1 MAINPNTEYSGRV
14 TAPST
19 EYPYGSSKNE
29 TSPGAGDGTPY
40 ELARANDIFGFQ
52 QALLKAAGI
61 VPSGNADEVGA
72 SEYLQALIEEA
83 MGRAS
88 YLVED
93 TGSVANAYEL
103 KAATD
108 NDKPRSYFDNMR
120 AVFRVAAANTG
131 AATINVA
138 GLGVRDIKDSSG
150 TALVAGVI
158 VTTAANTVIYDA
170 VNGWFVLDV
179 FVAVALPLLH
189 IQDQK
194 SSGTDGGPA
203 SSGAYATRDLTQVL
217 TNEISGSSLSANQI
231 ILPAG
236 TYEVNIKVPG
246 HQVATHK
253 AQLYN
258 VTDASVALLG
268 TVARTASSESR
279 QSSSVITGR
288 FTLAAT
294 KTLAVQHRVSAGK
307 LTDGFGLAAGFGDLE
322 IYTDV
327 QIRKV
332 G

>member
-1 MAINPNTEYSGRV
+1 MAINPNTEYAGRV

-19 EYPYGSSKNE
+19 EFPYGSSKNE

-52 QALLKAAGI
+52 QALLKAVGI

-72 SEYLQALIEEA
+72 SEYLQAIIEEA

-93 TGSVANAYEL
+93 AGSVADIYL
-103 KAATD
+103 VKASTD
-108 NDKPRSYFDNMR
+108 NEKPRNYFDNMR
-120 AVFRVAAANTG
+120 VVFRVAAANTG

-138 GLGVRDIKDSSG
+138 GLGVKDIKDSSG
-150 TALVAGVI
+150 VALVSGVI
-158 VTTAANTVIYDA
+158 VTTAANTIIYDA

-194 SSGTDGGPA
+194 ASGTDGGGVA
-203 SSGAYATRDLTQVL
+203 SGAYVIRDLTTVV
-217 TNEISGSSLSANQI
+217 TNEISGSSLAANQI

-236 TYEVNIKVPG
+236 TYEVAIKVPG
-246 HQVATHK
+246 HQVANHK

-258 VTDASVALLG
+258 VTDVSVALLG
-268 TVARTASSESR
+268 TAERTANSESR

-294 KTLAVQHRVSAGK
+294 KTLEVQHRVAAGK
-307 LTDGFGLAAGFGDLE
+307 ATDGLGLAAGFGDLE
-322 IYTDV
+322 IYSDV